1 MPDLLNLLKC
11 ALFSMAL
18 PLTLIAPVTVPAQ
31 QKPPE
36 PPPTPVRAVPIIR
49 ETLNVEVTAVG
60 TLRAD
65 ETVMVRP
72 EIAGRVAAIQF
83 REGQAVNAGD
93 PLATLDQ
100 GEYQAQLAGSVAQL
114 ALEESSFRRLQDLDR
129 KNLTSRQNLDEVKA
143 RLDAARARRELDQVR
158 LEKTVIRAPF
168 SGTVGLRLVSPG
180 AYVKPGDD
188 LVNLE
193 SLGSMK
199 LDFRVPE
206 IYLARLA
213 AGQNLTVRV
222 DAYPEQGFEGTIYA
236 IDPALDPETRTVLLR
251 ARLPNKGNKL
261 RPGLFARVSLILER
275 RENALVAP
283 EQAIVP
289 LGQKTFVYRVVD
301 SKAVM
306 TPVKLGLRRP
316 GQVEILEGVNAGDLV
331 VTDGQLKIRD
341 GATVAVPSAPGTS
354 PPGAKGP
361 G

>member
-1 MPDLLNLLKC
+1 MRDLLQRAAPGAAFILVAGL
-11 ALFSMAL
+11 AL
-18 PLTLIAPVTVPAQ
+18 AQ

-36 PPPTPVRAVPIIR
+36 MPPMPVKAEPVTRS
-49 ETLNVEVTAVG
+49 TLNVEVTAVG

-65 ETVMVRP
+65 ETVMIRP
-72 EIAGRVAAIQF
+72 EIAGRVATLHF
-83 REGQAVNAGD
+83 KEGQTVSAGD
-93 PLATLDQ
+93 PLITLDQ
-100 GEYQAQLAGSVAQL
+100 DEYKAQLAGSVAE
-114 ALEESSFRRLQDLDR
+114 AGMDEISFKRLQDLQR
-129 KNLTSRQNLDEVKA
+129 KNLTSQQNLDEAKA
-143 RLDAARARRELDQVR
+143 KLDAARARQTLDQVR
-158 LEKTVIRAPF
+158 LDKTVIRAPF
-168 SGTVGLRLVSPG
+168 AGTVGLRLVSPG

-188 LVNLE
+188 IANLE

-206 IYLARLA
+206 TYLARLA
-213 AGQNLTVRV
+213 TGQTLTARV
-222 DAYPEQGFEGTIYA
+222 DAYPDQGFEGTIYA

-289 LGQKTFVYRVVD
+289 MGQAPFVYRVVD
-301 SKAVM
+301 GKAVM

-316 GQVEILEGVNAGDLV
+316 GQVEILDGLNAGDQV

-341 GATVAVPSAPGTS
+341 GSPVTVP
-354 PPGAKGP
+354 PPGAQPPTAQKG
-361 G
+361 